1 MKKQLTI
8 IAAVCAG
15 LVSQAV
21 FAANVQ
27 MYGRVD
33 NGLYFT
39 NTKVN
44 GKTEN
49 SFTME
54 SGMGGKTNVDLRS
67 SFIVI
72 DTSSARSLA
81 LGNSSR
87 FR

>member
-54 SGMGGKTNVDLRS
+54 
-67 SFIVI
+67 
-72 DTSSARSLA
+72 
-81 LGNSSR
+81 
-87 FR
+87 